1 MTPPACVKVE
11 LFESETIVE
20 RGRKKVS
27 YLIRHND
34 DWVLASAHPNAE
46 SERLSAGPGTVWEH
60 RIAVDLPVGT
70 RVCRVESV
78 PRPEPARDALDY
90 LGDQRKSQP
99 RLTRRRELLV
109 NPRGELV
116 DAQEKPGRPRRSR

>member
-34 DWVLASAHPNAE
+34 AWVVAGEHPNATV
-46 SERLSAGPGTVWEH
+46 ERLSAGPGTVWEH
-60 RIAVDLPVGT
+60 RVAVDLAVGT

-78 PRPEPARDALDY
+78 PRPEPARDALHY

-109 NPRGELV
+109 NARGELV